1 MSEGV
6 GVRAAAVRFEREFLH
21 RDFPNRSVTMA
32 RRIGSTSLAMVLCT
46 AGLGAFGLAG
56 FSASSGRT
64 LCSLIHG
71 CPASESA
78 VVTPVSNVA
87 QKDGCAKSCSAKVE
101 TAATVT
107 ETKTCAAKASCAGK
121 TCTGKQMVM
130 GAGTAVAMPA
140 AFYANTECKELQ
152 AASGCCKSG
161 AKVETAATV
170 TEKSSCSKSCSGAKV
185 ETAASVTEKGACA
198 KTCGAKVETAATTT
212 EKSGCCKSGAK
223 VENAAAVTEKSACS
237 KTCGAKVEAAAT
249 TTEKGACSKTCDG
262 AKVEA
267 AASTTEKAAC
277 TKGAACCKN
286 GAKVE
291 NAAAVTEKKEC
302 SGEKSA
308 CCKGANVEVSAMRI
322 DSDRPSNVAKKAGCC
337 NSGAK
342 VENAAATTEK
352 SGCCKDGAK
361 VENAAATTEK
371 AACSKD
377 SACCKNGAKVET
389 AASTTEKK
397 ADDGC
402 CKGSGTRADGGAC
415 CGKCDGKKVA
425 TKNWQ
430 PPY

>member
-1 MSEGV
+1 MDVLEG
-6 GVRAAAVRFEREFLH
+6 GCFRAAAVRSEREFIH

-64 LCSLIHG
+64 LCSMIHG

-78 VVTPVSNVA
+78 TVTPASNVA
-87 QKDGCAKSCSAKVE
+87 QKKDGCAKSCSAKVE
-101 TAATVT
+101 TAASVT

-140 AFYANTECKELQ
+140 AFYANSECKDLQ

-170 TEKSSCSKSCSGAKV
+170 TEKSGCSKSCSGAKV
-185 ETAASVTEKGACA
+185 ENAASVTEKGACA
-198 KTCGAKVETAATTT
+198 KSCGAKVETAATTT

-223 VENAAAVTEKSACS
+223 VET
-237 KTCGAKVEAAAT
+237 
-249 TTEKGACSKTCDG
+249 
-262 AKVEA
+262 
-267 AASTTEKAAC
+267 AASTTEKS
-277 TKGAACCKN
+277 GCCKN

-291 NAAAVTEKKEC
+291 A
-302 SGEKSA
+302 
-308 CCKGANVEVSAMRI
+308 
-322 DSDRPSNVAKKAGCC
+322 
-337 NSGAK
+337 
-342 VENAAATTEK
+342 
-352 SGCCKDGAK
+352 
-361 VENAAATTEK
+361 AAATTEK
-371 AACSKD
+371 AACSGEK
-377 SACCKNGAKVET
+377 SACCKSGAKVET

-402 CKGSGTRADGGAC
+402 CKGSGVRADGGAC